1 MMSLIDRKGGHRR
14 AFSCPGF
21 PIQLGSLG
29 EPCGAVSGLVE
40 FRNPLA
46 FDSVVGVAEVSD
58 RAFPDFVASVAFGAG
73 TPVAFRTVVAVVG
86 HGNRLLSGFFLSIGR
101 IPARERTSVRPSGS
115 YYR

>member
-1 MMSLIDRKGGHRR
+1 
-14 AFSCPGF
+14 
-21 PIQLGSLG
+21 
-29 EPCGAVSGLVE
+29 
-40 FRNPLA
+40 
-46 FDSVVGVAEVSD
+46 
-58 RAFPDFVASVAFGAG
+58 VASVAFGAG